1 MKLLL
6 HNRITARRQEHYE
19 SSSPCC
25 PSDSTRKRPIYNK
38 GVSFATLA
46 FVVALSLSGC
56 SQIEDDLS
64 GCPASDA
71 SESSYPVSRIVLRI
85 TTSGD
90 SSADDGNSTRASGPT
105 GGEPSV
111 YETGTEAEYK
121 VETAIAFLYED
132 AGSNGI
138 NDSAN
143 DGAEVTPIV
152 FESMASNEAGSG
164 NIDHTYTSEEQN
176 ANLTGTYKTL
186 VVANPPSDWLD
197 TYKNATGLTLNDI
210 RDLRVTTLQNESND
224 FIMSSSEEGD
234 VTIGGGSSSGTTTI
248 EATVQRVAAR
258 VDYMVNGNLSITD
271 ENDAYYGGSITIQ
284 GAALVNDL
292 NSGSYLLKRVT
303 SSIYDYDDGTTEYPA
318 SISFNDITYL
328 GKEVA
333 TYADDDVEKNVISGN
348 YVIDPWT
355 VLKTGSIPSGLTY
368 GTTYSGVASS
378 SITYPETTYTQQD
391 PEYWNKLAS
400 SIGTSIGS
408 DWYRIGY
415 TMENTTFAPYTS
427 KMYSTGVVFKALF
440 DPSTITATNTFV
452 NSCYSGYE
460 YKSGN
465 TFFKYNNVLYATLED
480 LMCATLGT
488 DLAKE
493 FLTASDVSNTLT
505 NNSITT
511 WDDLATY
518 IKDMSVDPLGYK
530 DYLTG
535 LCDAGTGNVNFSSIT
550 DYLSSTFGYSYDS
563 TNGVKLDQ
571 NSYNTYSELLKYNVT
586 TYENGICYYVW
597 WIRHSNDNDDSENG
611 IMEYSI
617 VRNNVYKLQVISVS
631 TLGGAIPTEG
641 LLMTAKVEPW
651 TLLSAEYVNM

>member
-6 HNRITARRQEHYE
+6 HNRITARKQGCHDSF
-19 SSSPCC
+19 SSARLSVGR
-25 PSDSTRKRPIYNK
+25 RKAHIYNK
-38 GVSFATLA
+38 GVSLA
-46 FVVALSLSGC
+46 AYAFMAALSLSGC

-186 VVANPPSDWLD
+186 VVANPPSAWLD

-210 RDLRVTTLQNESND
+210 RVLTVDALQNGDGD
-224 FIMSSSEEGD
+224 FIMSSSEEGE

-258 VDYMVNGNLSITD
+258 VDYKASGTYTIGTGTTNIIYN
-271 ENDAYYGGSITIQ
+271 EAYKGAKVTIQ
-284 GAALVNDL
+284 GAALINCFKY
-292 NSGSYLLKRVT
+292 GSYLFKRVT
-303 SSIYDYDDGTTEYPA
+303 TSTYGSDDVPDLP
-318 SISFNDITYL
+318 NDGITYL
-328 GKEVA
+328 GKESVTYENDVA
-333 TYADDDVEKNVISGN
+333 TSGN
-348 YVIDPWT
+348 YVIDPKTTSKNGT
-355 VLKTGSIPSGLTY
+355 VLGSTCY
-368 GTTYSGVASS
+368 DNYYSGEADSEQKVPSYWSTLIGNASS
-378 SITYPETTYTQQD
+378 SQASVGDGYTR
-391 PEYWNKLAS
+391 L
-400 SIGTSIGS
+400 
-408 DWYRIGY
+408 GY
-415 TMENTTFAPYTS
+415 TMENTTFALYTS

-440 DPSTITATNTFV
+440 EPNSSTLV
-452 NSCYSGYE
+452 NSYYTDHTYS
-460 YKSGN
+460 SGD
-465 TFFKYNNVLYATLED
+465 TFFKYNDVLYATLED
-480 LMCATLGT
+480 LMAAMWGKELVSKFLNASGLSDLGFDT
-488 DLAKE
+488 YSELQTYLE
-493 FLTASDVSNTLT
+493 TT
-505 NNSITT
+505 SI
-511 WDDLATY
+511 
-518 IKDMSVDPLGYK
+518 DPLGYR
-530 DYLTG
+530 DMLISG
-535 LCDAGTGNVNFSSIT
+535 SSFVSLSS
-550 DYLSSTFGYSYDS
+550 YLSTTFGYSCTSGAVTIDTS
-563 TNGVKLDQ
+563 
-571 NSYNTYSELLKYNVT
+571 TYSALLADNVT
-586 TYENGICYYVW
+586 TYEKGICYYVW
-597 WIRHSNDNDDSENG
+597 WIRHSNDGSDLTNG

-617 VRNNVYKLQVISVS
+617 VRNNVYKLEVSSVS

-641 LLMTAKVEPW
+641 LYMNVYVEPW
-651 TLLSAEYVNM
+651 ALLEEETIDM